1 MYGCP
6 GQEEDEADQHQ
17 DEVCPP
23 PPGQLPLLSLA
34 EAGVGVASLCPRGSR
49 CDRVGNSVQ
58 KYLSDFSNFLSFLL

>member
-1 MYGCP
+1 MYGGP

-17 DEVCPP
+17 DKVCPP

-34 EAGVGVASLCPRGSR
+34 EAGVGVTSLCPRGSR

-58 KYLSDFSNFLSFLL
+58 KYFGNISIFLSFL